1 MLKRLSKVNSIYV
14 NSVGL
19 GSVVQIGDSTNLRP
33 FSRALAVQREKQI
46 FFGAEGRFEEYPVF
60 TKPLRQPYF
69 YERVNMIQNNVK
81 PTIKVNNIKVTA
93 ISASGIVHVGSTE
106 NISSESRVKHI
117 RQILSD
123 EEGVIK
129 E

>member
-1 MLKRLSKVNSIYV
+1 MLRRSSNVKNIYV

-33 FSRALAVQREKQI
+33 LSRALAVQREKQV
-46 FFGAEGRFEEYPVF
+46 FFGVEGNLDEYPVF
-60 TKPLRQPYF
+60 TKPLVQPHF
-69 YERVNMIQNNVK
+69 YEKVNMVEHNLK
-81 PTIKVNNIKVTA
+81 PSINVNNIKVSA
-93 ISASGIVHVGSTE
+93 VSASGIFHVGSTE
-106 NISSESRVKHI
+106 HISSESRVKHI

-123 EEGVIK
+123 EE

>member
-1 MLKRLSKVNSIYV
+1 MFRRLSTVNNIYV

-19 GSVVQIGDSTNLRP
+19 GSVVQIGDSTQLRP
-33 FSRALAVQREKQI
+33 FSRALAVQRETQI
-46 FFGAEGRFEEYPVF
+46 FYGVEGNLDEYPVF
-60 TKPLRQPYF
+60 TKPLVQPRF
-69 YERVNMIQNNVK
+69 YETLNMVEHNLR
-81 PTIKVNNIKVTA
+81 PAIKVNNIKVTA
-93 ISASGIVHVGSTE
+93 VSASGIIHIGSTE

-123 EEGVIK
+123 EE